1 MIIVFD
7 SNDFLYDLFPQAKE
21 HGQNRDALI
30 AAIEAYYTVE
40 GFKPI
45 VTADADTITVTID
58 LRTIAS
64 LKQEFARA
72 IALCQQ
78 RNFSQAKPILK

>member
-30 AAIEAYYTVE
+30 AAIDACQVATII
-40 GFKPI
+40 FKQPN
-45 VTADADTITVTID
+45 A
-58 LRTIAS
+58 
-64 LKQEFARA
+64 
-72 IALCQQ
+72 QQ
-78 RNFSQAKPILK
+78 G